1 MAQDSPDLSNHEN
14 TTGGN
19 LVQSCASGYGGT
31 MKDYIDLLW
40 TFCKMGSVTFGGGYA
55 LLPIIQRE
63 LVERRHWVTMEEILD
78 YFAIG
83 QCTPGIIAVN
93 VSTFVGYKRKGA
105 GGAVMAT
112 LGFVL
117 PSLVIISIIAGL
129 LTAFSENP
137 WTQRAFAGIRV
148 AVGALIADAVVTLYK
163 GAVKDATGLV
173 ICIVA
178 FILSA
183 VFRSSPVLV
192 ILAAGIAGFFL
203 YRPRGIVQS

>member
-1 MAQDSPDLSNHEN
+1 
-14 TTGGN
+14 
-19 LVQSCASGYGGT
+19 

-40 TFCKMGSVTFGGGYA
+40 TFCKMGSITFGGGYA

-63 LVERRHWVTMEEILD
+63 LVNRRQWVTMEEILD

-105 GGAVMAT
+105 GGAVIAT

-163 GAVKDATGLV
+163 GAVKDAKGLV

-178 FILSA
+178 FFLSA
-183 VFRSSPVLV
+183 VFRSSPVLI
-192 ILAAGIAGFFL
+192 ILTAGIAGFFL
-203 YRPRGIVQS
+203 YRPRGMVKS

>member
-1 MAQDSPDLSNHEN
+1 
-14 TTGGN
+14 
-19 LVQSCASGYGGT
+19 

-40 TFCKMGSVTFGGGYA
+40 TFCKMGAVTFGGGYA

-63 LVERRHWVTMEEILD
+63 LVDRRNWVTLEEILD

-105 GGAVMAT
+105 GGAVAAT

-163 GAVKDATGLV
+163 GAVKNVTGLV
-173 ICIVA
+173 ICVIA
-178 FILSA
+178 FLLSA
-183 VFRSSPVLV
+183 VFRSSPVLI

-203 YRPRGIVQS
+203 FKPRAEVQA